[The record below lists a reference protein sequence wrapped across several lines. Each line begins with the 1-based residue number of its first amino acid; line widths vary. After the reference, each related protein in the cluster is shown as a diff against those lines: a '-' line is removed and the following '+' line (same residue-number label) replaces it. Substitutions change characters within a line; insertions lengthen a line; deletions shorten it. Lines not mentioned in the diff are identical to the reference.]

1 MTLGRDS
8 GYEKIG
14 KRQIPK
20 NIFVNMKDTE
30 IEIQVKIE
38 NINNLLDFLKE
49 NGVFMF
55 ENRQLDEYFVPIHR
69 DFTKV
74 RPLKEWLRLRDSNGK
89 YSINYKNWY
98 FDENG
103 KSYKCDEC
111 ESRVENIDSLRKIF
125 QVLNFRSIAI
135 VEKLR
140 KVWNYKDYE
149 IAVDSVKDLGDFVEI
164 EFKGDD
170 ERRDPKEITKEMIN
184 FLKGIGCGKIQ
195 RNYVGYPFQLLFP
208 EEVELEEN

>member
-1 MTLGRDS
+1 M
-8 GYEKIG
+8 
-14 KRQIPK
+14 
-20 NIFVNMKDTE
+20 E

-98 FDENG
+98 FDENC
-103 KSYKCDEC
+103 KSYKCDEY

-135 VEKLR
+135 VDKLR

-164 EFKGDD
+164 EFKGDS
-170 ERRDPKEITKEMIN
+170 EQRDPKEITKEMIN

-208 EEVELEEN
+208 EDVELEEN